1 MDVAQVLIDGKWRAA
16 DAEGTF
22 HAENPAKGEP
32 LPLAF
37 PTSRWS
43 DCDAALTAATKAAA
57 ELRTIDPAKIA
68 AFLDAYASNIEAS
81 ADSIVA
87 AAAEETALPVN
98 AAPQRRRTPPHHQ
111 PAPSGRS
118 RSARRIL
125 APRHPRPRK
134 KYPLL
139 LRPHRPCRRLRPQQ
153 LSLRLQRR
161 QRRRLRRSHRRR
173 QSRHRQSPS
182 APPQHHAPARRTS
195 PQSRRTNRPPP
206 RHRPADLQRQ
216 QRKRPQ
222 ARQRSARRRRRLHWQ
237 PQRRSPPQARRRGR
251 RQTHLPRDVQHQPRH
266 LPPRRAR
273 RTLRATRPGAGR
285 QCPRRLRPVLHQP
298 QPRPRLRDTAQ
309 TEPFLTQIAKSF
321 SERPAQPL
329 LSAAGRKQLH
339 QGVTALTSAG
349 AKLVTGGDNAP
360 GDGYRYANTLL
371 RATAAQFLAAP
382 HDLQREIFGN
392 ATLAVIVSTQKEL
405 ESILRL
411 LEGNLTGTIYS
422 AKSGADDAT
431 YNAIAP
437 LLREKVGRLL
447 NDKMPTGVAVSP
459 AMNHGGPY
467 PSTSHPG
474 STSVGIP
481 ASITRFAKLDCY
493 DAVRPERL
501 PAILKDTIENSTT
514 LALDQRGLGQGI
526 SQGSKL
532 TNGESQR
539 TKPIV
544 SSTRSTSVSLLQMS
558 EIVSCASE

>member
-1 MDVAQVLIDGKWRAA
+1 MDTAQVLIDGKWRAA

-68 AFLDAYASNIEAS
+68 AFLDTYAANIEAS

-87 AAAEETALPVN
+87 AAAEETALPVTPRLKDVELPRTTNQLRQAAAAVREESWRHATLDLEKNIRSCFAPIGPVVIFGPNNFPFAFNGVSGGDFAAAIAAGNPVIAKAHPLHPNTTRLLAEQAFKAVQSAGLPPATVQLIYNVSNENGLKLVSDPRIGAVGFTGSRN
-98 AAPQRRRTPPHHQ
+98 AGLHLKRAAEDAGKPIYLEMSSINPVIFLPGALAERPEQLAQ
-111 PAPSGRS
+111 ELVDSVLAGSGQF
-118 RSARRIL
+118 
-125 APRHPRPRK
+125 
-134 KYPLL
+134 
-139 LRPHRPCRRLRPQQ
+139 C
-153 LSLRLQRR
+153 
-161 QRRRLRRSHRRR
+161 
-173 QSRHRQSPS
+173 
-182 APPQHHAPARRTS
+182 TS
-195 PQSRRTNRPPP
+195 PN
-206 RHRPADLQRQ
+206 LV
-216 QRKRPQ
+216 
-222 ARQRSARRRRRLHWQ
+222 
-237 PQRRSPPQARRRGR
+237 
-251 RQTHLPRDVQHQPRH
+251 LPFETPENK
-266 LPPRRAR
+266 P
-273 RTLRATRPGAGR
+273 
-285 QCPRRLRPVLHQP
+285 
-298 QPRPRLRDTAQ
+298 Q
-309 TEPFLTQIAKSF
+309 TESFLNQITKSF
-321 SERPAQPL
+321 NERPTQPL
-329 LSAAGRKQLH
+329 LSASGRKQLH

-392 ATLAVIVSTQKEL
+392 ATLAITVSTQQEL

-431 YNAIAP
+431 YNQIAP

-481 ASITRFAKLDCY
+481 TSIARFAKLDCY

-501 PAILKDTIENSTT
+501 PAILKDKIANPNTWRSI
-514 LALDQRGLGQGI
+514 
-526 SQGSKL
+526 
-532 TNGESQR
+532 NGAWV
-539 TKPIV
+539 KG
-544 SSTRSTSVSLLQMS
+544 
-558 EIVSCASE
+558 